1 MTVRLGLDLGS
12 NSLGWCLVEVDAD
25 GRDDRF
31 IGIGSRIFS
40 DGRVPKSGASLAV
53 DRRKARAARRRR
65 DRFIGRRSAFMQALR
80 EFGLMPT
87 ERAAAKAL
95 EKLGPYELRAKALDE
110 KLEPYHLGRALF
122 HLNQRRGF
130 KSNRKTERKDK
141 DSEKEQAKI
150 ASGAKAL
157 DEAMK
162 KLDARTYGEFLFK
175 KAKKNEA
182 GGKKA
187 EMRVRM
193 GGKNQAYDF
202 YPERRH
208 YEKEF
213 EKIWEKQAGFH
224 PDLPTGEA
232 RKRLYDILFYQRDLR
247 PQEVGA
253 CTFAG
258 VNGVP
263 KVARRLPRAHPLFQE
278 TRLYQEV
285 NQLEVTAPGERS
297 RKLTL
302 DERDRL
308 IMRLSKSK
316 RVTFKSLGKLL
327 KLADGESFNKASE
340 NRKHLIGN
348 ETFAE
353 FSNKK
358 RLGNRWAHF
367 SPDERWTIIERVK
380 DEQDPVKL
388 HDWLTREYDLDE
400 DTAREVAAAK
410 IPEGYGRL
418 GEMATRAILTELK
431 EDVITYDEAVRRA
444 GFASH
449 SDLDRTGEILDQLP
463 YYGEVL
469 ARDIPP
475 GSLDSREKNP
485 EVRWGR
491 ITNPT
496 VHIGLNQL
504 RRVVNAIIARHGRPD
519 EIVIELGRELKMSE
533 KQKADYRRTLKK
545 NTAAA
550 KRRSETLL
558 AMGKPD
564 SGANRMLL
572 RLWEESN
579 PADALNRRCAY
590 CGVQIK
596 AGMLMNGGIDID
608 HVIPYS
614 RSLDDSASNKVVVHR
629 HCNREKDDK
638 TPWGKWGGT
647 DRWPVIAEQV
657 GYLHKSKQWRFGPDA
672 MERVERDGGFIARQ
686 LNDTQYLSRMAGKY
700 LNRLYEAEREAGE
713 RRVFVIPGR
722 MAAMLRRLWGLNDIL
737 WDHNIVE
744 NPHSNAPKNR
754 LDHRHHAI
762 DAAVVAVTRN
772 SLLMQVARAAARAEA
787 RELDRLFA
795 DLPQPWPG
803 FREELRDVVTAT
815 VVSHKAEHGL
825 GKKALKDPQQTA
837 AQLHND
843 TAYGLTGEVNEK
855 DVPII
860 RYRVPLLGLKPKDF
874 MDPDRIVDT
883 DLRDALYRATQGLS
897 GRDYYRALEEFS
909 KRSGPYQG
917 IRRVRI
923 RKPLNVIPVRDKSGK
938 AYKAYQGDAN
948 SRYDIWQMPPDKK
961 GRRKWVA
968 VVISTFDIHQPD
980 FDEQARRPHPA
991 AKKIMSLRQDDLI
1004 AIERDGGPRQIM
1016 RVQKYNQ
1023 SGQIYIV
1030 EHNEAGNL
1038 TQRDKNPDD
1047 RFKMFG
1053 PYPSRL
1059 QKMKARQIRIDELG
1073 EIRDPGPRE

>member
-25 GRDDRF
+25 GRDDRV

-40 DGRVPKSGASLAV
+40 DGRDRKSGASLAV
-53 DRRKARAARRRR
+53 DRRAARAARRRR
-65 DRFIGRRSAFMQALR
+65 DRFIGRRSAFMQALM
-80 EFGLMPT
+80 ECGLMPT

-95 EKLGPYELRAKALDE
+95 EKLDPYELRAKALDE

-130 KSNRKTERKDK
+130 KSNRKTDH
-141 DSEKEQAKI
+141 DPSESGKI
-150 ASGAKAL
+150 ASGAQAL
-157 DEAMK
+157 DAAMECEG
-162 KLDARTYGEFLFK
+162 ARTLGEFLHGREQK
-175 KAKKNEA
+175 
-182 GGKKA
+182 
-187 EMRVRM
+187 RVRM
-193 GGKNQAYDF
+193 GGENQQYDF

-208 YEKEF
+208 YEDEF
-213 EKIWEKQAGFH
+213 DAIWSKQVEYHPALLTEKVRGKLH
-224 PDLPTGEA
+224 
-232 RKRLYDILFYQRDLR
+232 RILFYQRPLR
-247 PQEVGA
+247 AQKVGA

-263 KVARRLPRAHPLFQE
+263 EDARRLPRAHPLFQE
-278 TRLYQEV
+278 SRLYQEV
-285 NQLEVTAPGERS
+285 NQLEITAPGERS
-297 RKLTL
+297 RKLTM

-308 IMRLSKSK
+308 IMRLRKSK

-533 KQKADYRRTLKK
+533 KQKAAYNKQLKQ
-545 NTAAA
+545 NTDAAE
-550 KRRSETLL
+550 KRSDKLSEMKMDNT
-558 AMGKPD
+558 
-564 SGANRMLL
+564 GANRMLL
-572 RLWEESN
+572 RLWEENS
-579 PADALNRRCAY
+579 PDDATNRRCPY
-590 CGVQIK
+590 CGEQISAAMIK
-596 AGMLMNGGIDID
+596 NSQVDID

-629 HCNREKDDK
+629 HCNREKGNK
-638 TPWGKWGGT
+638 TPREKWGDT

-672 MERVERDGGFIARQ
+672 MERVEQDGGFIARQ
-686 LNDTQYLSRMAGKY
+686 LTDTQYLSRMAGKY

-722 MAAMLRRLWGLNDIL
+722 MTAMLRRLWGLNDIL

-772 SLLMQVARAAARAEA
+772 SLLMQVAHAAARAEA

-795 DLPQPWPG
+795 DLPQPWSG
-803 FREELRDVVTAT
+803 FREELRDVVNAT

-825 GKKALKDPQQTA
+825 GKKALKDPQQTS

-855 DVPII
+855 RVPIVV
-860 RYRVPLLGLKPKDF
+860 RRVPLLSLQPKHFTNPESIADEQ
-874 MDPDRIVDT
+874 
-883 DLRDALYRATQGLS
+883 LRDALYRATQGLS
-897 GRDYYRALEEFS
+897 DKEYKRALVDFAKDE
-909 KRSGPYQG
+909 GPYKG
-917 IRRVRI
+917 IRRVRL
-923 RKPLNVIPVRDKSGK
+923 REPLNVIRVKNKSGK
-938 AYKAYQGDAN
+938 IYKAFKGDSNA
-948 SRYDIWQMPPDKK
+948 RYDIWQMPPDKK

-968 VVISTFDIHQPD
+968 KVISTFDIHQPD

-1016 RVQKYNQ
+1016 RVQKYAQ
-1023 SGQIYIV
+1023 SGPIHIV

-1038 TQRDKNPDD
+1038 DQRDKNPDD

-1053 PYPSRL
+1053 PSPSRL